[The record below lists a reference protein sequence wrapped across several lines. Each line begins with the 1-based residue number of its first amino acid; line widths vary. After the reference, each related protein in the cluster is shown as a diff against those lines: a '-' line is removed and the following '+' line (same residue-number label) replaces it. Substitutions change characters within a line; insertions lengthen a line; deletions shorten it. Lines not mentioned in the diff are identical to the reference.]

1 MTEHPAAFTE
11 MAEDDSANRDASLW
25 SGDSGELAAGSR
37 RVLIQLVKGPYL
49 SAERHPEA
57 WKVLLTDTAA
67 LRSRLADLFLDLVLD
82 EALGVAFVRNAPQTE
97 VEAPQVVRTMPLTF
111 IDSALLLFLR
121 RELLRGSGASRVF
134 IGRDEVYD
142 HLNNYR
148 PSDTTDEAGFRK
160 RVDSAWAKM
169 LKHSLLVRTDTED
182 RVEISPI
189 LRLVF
194 STEQIQAVQ
203 DEYQRLAGNARTVVH
218 MEPDETE
225 EQE

>member
-203 DEYQRLAGNARTVVH
+203 DEYQRLAGNARTVAH

>member
-1 MTEHPAAFTE
+1 MIQPPAALTE
-11 MAEDDSANRDASLW
+11 TAANDSINRDAQLW
-25 SGDSGELAAGSR
+25 PEDSGELAAGSR
-37 RVLIQLVKGPYL
+37 RVLVQLVKGPYL
-49 SAERHPEA
+49 SAERHAEA
-57 WKVLLTDTAA
+57 WKILLTDTAA
-67 LRSRLADLFLDLVLD
+67 LRSRLADMFLDLVLD
-82 EALGVAFVRNAPQTE
+82 ESLGVAFVRNAPQDAT
-97 VEAPQVVRTMPLTF
+97 EAPQVVRTMPLTF
-111 IDSALLLFLR
+111 LDSAMLLFLR

-142 HLNNYR
+142 HLNSYR
-148 PSDTTDEAGFRK
+148 AAETTDEAGFRK
-160 RVDSAWAKM
+160 RVDSAWTKM

-203 DEYQRLAGNARTVVH
+203 EEYQRLAGNTRVIASLL
-218 MEPDETE
+218 PDEPE

>member
-1 MTEHPAAFTE
+1 MTENPAPASL
-11 MAEDDSANRDASLW
+11 AQDDTTNRDASLW
-25 SGDSGELAAGSR
+25 PGDTGELAAASR
-37 RVLIQLVKGPYL
+37 RVLVQLVKGPYL
-49 SAERHPEA
+49 SAERHPES

-67 LRSRLADLFLDLVLD
+67 LRSRLSDLFLDLVF
-82 EALGVAFVRNAPQTE
+82 EESLGVAFVRNAPQDATE
-97 VEAPQVVRTMPLTF
+97 VPQVVRTMPLTF

-148 PSDTTDEAGFRK
+148 TSDTTDEAGFRK

-182 RVEISPI
+182 RAEISPI

-203 DEYQRLAGNARTVVH
+203 EEYQRLAGNARDFAN
-218 MEPDETE
+218 MEHGESE

>member
-1 MTEHPAAFTE
+1 MTENPAPASL
-11 MAEDDSANRDASLW
+11 AEDDSANRDAGLW
-25 SGDSGELAAGSR
+25 SGDLGELAAGSR
-37 RVLIQLVKGPYL
+37 RVLVQLVKGPYL

-67 LRSRLADLFLDLVLD
+67 LRTRLADLFLDLVFD
-82 EALGVAFVRNAPQTE
+82 ESLGVAFVRNAPQGE

-111 IDSALLLFLR
+111 MDSALLLFLR

-142 HLNNYR
+142 HLNSYR
-148 PSDTTDEAGFRK
+148 SVDTTDEAGFRK

-203 DEYQRLAGNARTVVH
+203 EEYQRLAGKTRVIAQL
-218 MEPDETE
+218 EQDEAE
-225 EQE
+225 ETK

>member
-1 MTEHPAAFTE
+1 MTENPAPASL
-11 MAEDDSANRDASLW
+11 AEDDSANRDAGLW
-25 SGDSGELAAGSR
+25 SGDLGELAAGSR
-37 RVLIQLVKGPYL
+37 RVLVQLVKGPYL

-67 LRSRLADLFLDLVLD
+67 LRTRLADLFLDLVFD
-82 EALGVAFVRNAPQTE
+82 ESLGVAFVRNAPQGE

-111 IDSALLLFLR
+111 MDSALLLFLR

-142 HLNNYR
+142 HLNSYR
-148 PSDTTDEAGFRK
+148 SVDTTDEAGFRK

-203 DEYQRLAGNARTVVH
+203 EEYQRLAGKTRVIAH
-218 MEPDETE
+218 MEPDEAE

>member
-1 MTEHPAAFTE
+1 MTELPAAPSE
-11 MAEDDSANRDASLW
+11 MAEDDTANRDASLW

-37 RVLIQLVKGPYL
+37 RVLVQLVKGPYL

-82 EALGVAFVRNAPQTE
+82 ESLGVAFVRNAPQGET
-97 VEAPQVVRTMPLTF
+97 EAPQVVRTMPLTF
-111 IDSALLLFLR
+111 MDSALLLFLR
-121 RELLRGSGASRVF
+121 RELLRGSGATRVF

-142 HLNNYR
+142 HLNSYR
-148 PSDTTDEAGFRK
+148 AADTTDEAGFRK
-160 RVDSAWAKM
+160 RVDSAWTKM

-203 DEYQRLAGNARTVVH
+203 DEYQRLAGHARVIAH

>member
-1 MTEHPAAFTE
+1 MTENPAPTDQAV
-11 MAEDDSANRDASLW
+11 DDSANRDASLW
-25 SGDSGELAAGSR
+25 SGDLGELAAGSR
-37 RVLIQLVKGPYL
+37 RVLVQLVKGPYL
-49 SAERHPEA
+49 SAERHSEA
-57 WKVLLTDTAA
+57 WKILLTDTAA

-82 EALGVAFVRNAPQTE
+82 ESLGVAFVRNAPQAAI
-97 VEAPQVVRTMPLTF
+97 EAPQVVRTMPLTF
-111 IDSALLLFLR
+111 MDSALLLFLR
-121 RELLRGSGASRVF
+121 RELLRGSGATRVF

-142 HLNNYR
+142 HLNSYR
-148 PSDTTDEAGFRK
+148 SVDTTDEAGFRK

-203 DEYQRLAGNARTVVH
+203 EEYQRLAGKTRVIAH
-218 MEPDETE
+218 MEPDEAE